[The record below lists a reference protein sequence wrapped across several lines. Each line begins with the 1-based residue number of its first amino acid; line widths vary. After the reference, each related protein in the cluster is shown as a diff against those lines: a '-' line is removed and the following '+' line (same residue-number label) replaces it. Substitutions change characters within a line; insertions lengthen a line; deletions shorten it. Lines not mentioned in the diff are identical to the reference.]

1 MYREKPS
8 RIPGGVLW
16 HRDAE
21 PSPAVARILPDGCM
35 DLIWTGSALVLAGP
49 DSVAH
54 LTETPSGTGY
64 AAIRFAPG
72 TGPAVAGL
80 PAAEVRDQR
89 VPIGAIWSPADARA
103 ATGALAE
110 ATDPGPVLERIAAVR
125 LAASP
130 ADPAAPVI
138 AGLAGRG
145 FTVTQIARRIGI
157 GERHLHRRSLAAFG
171 YGPKTLG
178 RILRFGRAMALAR
191 TGRPLALTAAGT
203 GYADQAHLAREAR
216 ALAGVPMSELLR

>member
-1 MYREKPS
+1 
-8 RIPGGVLW
+8 
-16 HRDAE
+16 
-21 PSPAVARILPDGCM
+21 M
-35 DLIWTGSALVLAGP
+35 DLIWTGAELVLAGP
-49 DSVAH
+49 DTVAQ
-54 LTETPSGTGY
+54 LVRTAAGTAY

-80 PAAEVRDQR
+80 PGAEVRDQR
-89 VPIGAIWSPADARA
+89 VPIGQLWSPAAVRE
-103 ATGALAE
+103 ATDALAE
-110 ATDPGPVLERIAAVR
+110 AADPGAALERIAAAR

-145 FTVTQIARRIGI
+145 ATVAQMARRLGI

-178 RILRFGRAMALAR
+178 RILRFGRALALAR
-191 TGRPLALTAAGT
+191 TGQPLAVTAAGC
-203 GYADQAHLAREAR
+203 GYADQSHLAREAR
-216 ALAGVPMSELLR
+216 DLAGVPMTELLLR